1 MSRRVAAPC
10 WDRGVPA
17 RTEFCADPDG
27 LQTTWLRSCACG
39 TRGTQ
44 IIAQN
49 LDHVVFLMRD
59 GIAPRRIIGRHPFA
73 GIATPRPRP
82 TPPRVL
88 RLNCGR
94 LPQLPTPRL
103 GARLW

>member
-1 MSRRVAAPC
+1 MSRPAGAPC

-17 RTEFCADPDG
+17 RTEFCADPWVPDH
-27 LQTTWLRSCACG
+27 LLRSCASG

-49 LDHVVFLMRD
+49 LDYVVFLMRD

-73 GIATPRPRP
+73 GIGTPRPRAAA
-82 TPPRVL
+82 PRVL

-94 LPQLPTPRL
+94 LP
-103 GARLW
+103 